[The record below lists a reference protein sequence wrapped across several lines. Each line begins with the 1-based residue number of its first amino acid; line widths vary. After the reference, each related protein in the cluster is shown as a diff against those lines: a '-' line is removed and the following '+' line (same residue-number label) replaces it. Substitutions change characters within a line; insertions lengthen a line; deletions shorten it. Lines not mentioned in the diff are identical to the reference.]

1 MLPKVLQFDEHFE
14 RTGEARCQII
24 DPRDRALYKYA
35 SSDTL
40 DYCSTIDSVDGR
52 TIVLVLAMS
61 ASEYYGPNR
70 NGDAFSEKP
79 VKINGEWA
87 VAPGETLPEHHKT
100 FEQHAHAYRHHI
112 NKDPKKSFGEV
123 MKSFYN
129 WKMHRVELL
138 LSLDNAKA
146 MDIVGRIDGG
156 EYPAVS
162 MGCRIKYDV
171 CNRCG
176 NRAPTRKQYC
186 EHVNGTNPEFG
197 MNRLDSDGFRD
208 FVWNPAPHLFDISF
222 VFKPADRIGYTMKKV
237 AEPYALTSSAALGE
251 RVHDLAEKRAIL
263 QKVSDIDKIITGEM
277 VDPTKDSVTMSQDE
291 YNHTRHLLRAMN
303 GWLCGTPTIS
313 HGQMTSV
320 SHLSA
325 PDMFSSF
332 NALGM
337 APTTVEIFRFM
348 TAQNGL
354 PSDSEVEKRLAMSQ
368 GKVAS
373 VMAEMPHLY
382 RRLEDAGLFKI
393 SAEHVRPEMLK
404 LAAPMR
410 EKRALYKDY
419 LARNYIP
426 ESVGPVVDRTG
437 IMNILPGEDM
447 SATQAY
453 YTPTHQVLDWRDP
466 KSGRTYQ
473 TTRRAAERADWEN
486 RKKELVELAGLSAV
500 LGGGYKVLSSKYPW
514 LAAPA
519 ALGAL
524 GGGYTLMKNQ
534 QTDSLDTEQG
544 IKVPVNTEF
553 IEKRSSVPLEVVVP
567 LAGGAL
573 LTGLLAQDYGAVAPG
588 RAVHA
593 AQTSPFLT
601 TIGTSGAIGGTGALL
616 NQLRTQA
623 AKMASHNPVSYDE
636 VDLSSLCH
644 KLGQALLS

>member
-1 MLPKVLQFDEHFE
+1 MLPKILEFDEHFE

-24 DPRDRALYKYA
+24 DVRDRSLYKYA

-40 DYCSTIDSVDGR
+40 DYCSTIDAVEGR

-70 NGDAFSEKP
+70 NGDAFAEKP

-112 NKDPKKSFGEV
+112 NKDPKKSFGDV

-176 NRAPTRKQYC
+176 NRAPTRRQYC

-197 MNRLDSDGFRD
+197 MNRLSPDGFRD

-237 AEPYALTSSAALGE
+237 AEPYVLQTSAALGA
-251 RVHDLAEKRAIL
+251 RVADLSEKRAIL
-263 QKVSDIDKIITGEM
+263 QKVSDIDKIITGDM
-277 VDPTKDSVTMSQDE
+277 VDPAKDSVTMSERE
-291 YNHTRHLLRAMN
+291 YQHTKNLLQTMN
-303 GWLCGTPTIS
+303 GWLCGTPTVTYADMKTIS
-313 HGQMTSV
+313 HV
-320 SHLSA
+320 SSPQLL
-325 PDMFSSF
+325 SSF

-337 APTTVEIFRFM
+337 TPTTVEIFRFL

-354 PSDSEVEKRLAMSQ
+354 ETDSEVEKRLAMTQ

-373 VMAEMPHLY
+373 VMAEMPHVY
-382 RRLEDAGLFKI
+382 KRLEDTGLFKVA
-393 SAEHVRPEMLK
+393 AENVRPEVLK
-404 LAAPMR
+404 VIAPLR

-419 LARNYIP
+419 LARTYIP
-426 ESVGPVVDRTG
+426 ESVGPIVDELG
-437 IMNILPGEDM
+437 VMNVLPGESM
-447 SATQAY
+447 SSERAY
-453 YTPTHQVLDWRDP
+453 YTPTHKVLDWRDP
-466 KSGRTYQ
+466 ETGRTYQ
-473 TTRRAAERADWEN
+473 TTLRAAERADWEN
-486 RKKELVELAGLSAV
+486 RKKEVVELAGLSA
-500 LGGGYKVLSSKYPW
+500 LMGGGYKVLSSKYPW
-514 LAAPA
+514 LSAPA

-524 GGGYTLMKNQ
+524 GGTYSIMKNQ
-534 QTDSLDTEQG
+534 QTPSLETEEG

-553 IEKRSSVPLEVVVP
+553 IEKRSSVPLELVVP

-573 LTGLLAQDYGAVAPG
+573 LTGLLAQDYGSVAPPDVAHMA
-588 RAVHA
+588 R
-593 AQTSPFLT
+593 TRPFAT
-601 TIGTSGAIGGTGALL
+601 TIGTSAGIGGAGALL
-616 NQLRTQA
+616 HNLSRHA
-623 AKMASHNPVSYDE
+623 SKLASHSPVAYDD
-636 VDLSSLCH
+636 VDLDDLCSLIGH
-644 KLGQALLS
+644 AVLS